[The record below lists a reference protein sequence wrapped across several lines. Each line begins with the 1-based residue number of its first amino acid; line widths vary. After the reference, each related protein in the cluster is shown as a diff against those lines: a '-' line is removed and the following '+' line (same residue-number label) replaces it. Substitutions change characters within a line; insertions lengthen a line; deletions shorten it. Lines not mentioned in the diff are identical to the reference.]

1 MATFSGPENFLP
13 FAITKKECFFG
24 IQEVSITSFSF
35 VPYFTIPVYHWEA
48 ENVSSYMNACFNAF
62 CHIAQCLPIKRAF
75 LGHSYSFRQLKLDSA
90 HAYSWIIFPSACT
103 ILLTVVAFSAILHSF
118 IVCSSD
124 GFQLYFIILVIIY
137 LSNGPINCG
146 SHISDDVFSFV
157 LIVALLSFALQTG
170 FFGIFVLGAIAI
182 HCMHILVKCSRK
194 LCEV

>member
-1 MATFSGPENFLP
+1 
-13 FAITKKECFFG
+13 
-24 IQEVSITSFSF
+24 
-35 VPYFTIPVYHWEA
+35 
-48 ENVSSYMNACFNAF
+48 MNACFNAF

-146 SHISDDVFSFV
+146 SHISVSILMSFSIIYSTRSFHQQLV
-157 LIVALLSFALQTG
+157 RYFLFPLLTTVPYQIPS
-170 FFGIFVLGAIAI
+170 
-182 HCMHILVKCSRK
+182 
-194 LCEV
+194 